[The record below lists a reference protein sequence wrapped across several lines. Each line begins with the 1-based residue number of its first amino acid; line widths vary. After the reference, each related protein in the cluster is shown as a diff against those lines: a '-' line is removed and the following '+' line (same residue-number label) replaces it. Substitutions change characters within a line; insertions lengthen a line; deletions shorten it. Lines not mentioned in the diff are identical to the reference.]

1 MLIRPILLNVV
12 IKPYIQPHSC
22 FSSE

>member
-1 MLIRPILLNVV
+1 MLIGPILLNVV
-12 IKPYIQPHSC
+12 IKPFIQPHSC